1 MASLLFEDVVP
12 PTWAPLPAVPA
23 TPCPLPVSSGT
34 TTASCGRSSC
44 LTSFIITIIKHS
56 ICTALLTRTQ
66 GALRVEY
73 TEQEYNKVKY
83 SETSRS
89 VYSASVRGEEAVS
102 GPIGFR
108 QGGCVGK

>member
-1 MASLLFEDVVP
+1 MKPPCVYGWGRPSSPHRHTQGPRAPCGAEDR
-12 PTWAPLPAVPA
+12 
-23 TPCPLPVSSGT
+23 T
-34 TTASCGRSSC
+34 TGGCGRSSC